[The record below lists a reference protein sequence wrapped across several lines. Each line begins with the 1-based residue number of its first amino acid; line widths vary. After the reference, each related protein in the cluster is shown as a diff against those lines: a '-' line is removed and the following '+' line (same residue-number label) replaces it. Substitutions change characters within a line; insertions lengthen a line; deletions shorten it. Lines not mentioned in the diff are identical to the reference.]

1 MTDIFTTLED
11 AFVSDK
17 AGPEER
23 AALKAAQ
30 PYFDRLCQLLTLEE
44 ADELWFAA
52 VQAGLAD
59 GHSRFAAGFRLG
71 ARLMLEV
78 LEGEG

>member
-1 MTDIFTTLED
+1 MTDIFMTLEE
-11 AFVSDK
+11 AFISDK
-17 AGPEER
+17 AGPEEQ

-30 PYFDRLCQLLTLEE
+30 PYFDRLCQLLPLAE
-44 ADELWFAA
+44 ADELWSAA
-52 VQAGLAD
+52 VQTGLAD

-71 ARLMLEV
+71 ARLMLEA